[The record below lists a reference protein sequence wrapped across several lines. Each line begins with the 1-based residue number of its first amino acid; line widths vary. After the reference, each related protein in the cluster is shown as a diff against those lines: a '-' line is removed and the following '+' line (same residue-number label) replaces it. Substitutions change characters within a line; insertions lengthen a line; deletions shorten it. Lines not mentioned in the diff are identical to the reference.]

1 MLNPVESIDILET
14 FHTFAD
20 VNNKPRKIMP
30 DIIRF
35 YGIIH
40 TKRTILF
47 LLPFFTLSVLA
58 QTEESNSIRRK
69 EKWAIDGAVM
79 WLAPDFDYYD
89 KNLERYNPPAPWF
102 WFGTSSLNSGL
113 MGDHQAQFHLRS
125 GVFNKLDLGC
135 TIIQFSR
142 NLYRGIIGV
151 SAGLQFGAHIY
162 DVSHDYSA
170 VKNGYHVE
178 FVPSE
183 EEHKSDSLSFAEVR
197 IPLLIGAQTNN
208 RLFSLQSGITL
219 CHTSRFGAQWQ
230 TIAGLGP
237 ITISYS
243 QNLTPLFK
251 LPDGT
256 KAYPS
261 SFTVGV
267 DIWYLL
273 CRFTH
278 PKEQ

>member
-1 MLNPVESIDILET
+1 MLN
-14 FHTFAD
+14 FAAKTEYMITQKD
-20 VNNKPRKIMP
+20 MKMK
-30 DIIRF
+30 
-35 YGIIH
+35 
-40 TKRTILF
+40 KW
-47 LLPFFTLSVLA
+47 LSVMLLALVCLPGSGQDLA
-58 QTEESNSIRRK
+58 QTEGSDFMRRK
-69 EKWAIDGAVM
+69 EKWAIVGMVTALD
-79 WLAPDFDYYD
+79 PDFDYYD
-89 KNLERYNPPAPWF
+89 KNLESYNPPAPWF
-102 WFGTSSLNSGL
+102 WFGTSSLNSGP
-113 MGDHQAQFHLRS
+113 MGDRQAQFHLRS
-125 GVFNKLDLGC
+125 GVFKKLDCGG

-151 SAGLQFGAHIY
+151 SAGLQYGAHIY
-162 DVSHDYSA
+162 YVSRDYSA
-170 VKNGYHVE
+170 IKNGYHVE

-183 EEHKSDSLSFAEVR
+183 EEHKSESLEFAEVR
-197 IPLLIGAQTNN
+197 IPLLIGAQTSN

-219 CHTSRFGAQWQ
+219 CQASRFGAQWQ
-230 TIAGLGP
+230 TTAGLGP

-243 QNLTPLFK
+243 QNLTSLFK

-278 PKEQ
+278 P